1 MAEPSH
7 LAEMSADQ
15 DWSRRGSRNFQ
26 TLALPPQDIPDK
38 RSFFNPAMNSRL
50 LECFNRR
57 RLSVGEPRF
66 RAPFREYPTPPAAS
80 FDQQELDRASADP
93 VADRSDLFALT
104 HFDYLRKSNP
114 PGQGLTVQ
122 NN

>member
-7 LAEMSADQ
+7 LTEMSADQ
-15 DWSRRGSRNFQ
+15 DWSRRRFRDFQ
-26 TLALPPQDIPDK
+26 TLALQDIPDK

-66 RAPFREYPTPPAAS
+66 RAPFREYPTPAAAG

-93 VADRSDLFALT
+93 VADRSDLFALAY
-104 HFDYLRKSNP
+104 FDYLRKSNP
-114 PGQGLTVQ
+114 PRRGLAVQ
-122 NN
+122 NH

>member
-1 MAEPSH
+1 
-7 LAEMSADQ
+7 MSADQ
-15 DWSRRGSRNFQ
+15 DWSRRRSRNFQ

-38 RSFFNPAMNSRL
+38 RSFFNPAMNPRL
-50 LECFNRR
+50 LEGFNRR

-66 RAPFREYPTPPAAS
+66 RAPFRKYPTAAAAG

-93 VADRSDLFALT
+93 VADRSDLFALAR
-104 HFDYLRKSNP
+104 FDYLRKSNAL
-114 PGQGLTVQ
+114 GERLTVQ

>member
-1 MAEPSH
+1 
-7 LAEMSADQ
+7 
-15 DWSRRGSRNFQ
+15 
-26 TLALPPQDIPDK
+26 
-38 RSFFNPAMNSRL
+38 MNSRL

-80 FDQQELDRASADP
+80 FDQQELDRASANP
-93 VADRSDLFALT
+93 VADRSDLFALA

>member
-1 MAEPSH
+1 
-7 LAEMSADQ
+7 MSADQ
-15 DWSRRGSRNFQ
+15 DWSRRQSRNFQ

-38 RSFFNPAMNSRL
+38 RSFFNPAMNPRL

-66 RAPFREYPTPPAAS
+66 CAPFREYPTPAAAG

-93 VADRSDLFALT
+93 VADRSDLFALAY
-104 HFDYLRKSNP
+104 FDYLRKSNAL
-114 PGQGLTVQ
+114 GERLTVQ